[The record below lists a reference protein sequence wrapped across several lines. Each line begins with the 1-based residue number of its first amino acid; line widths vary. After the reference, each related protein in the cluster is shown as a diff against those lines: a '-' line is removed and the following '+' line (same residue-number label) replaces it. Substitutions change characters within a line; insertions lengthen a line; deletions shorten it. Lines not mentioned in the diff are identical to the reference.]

1 VSAKQRIISDLIA
14 VEGGFWDDPTPNGGP
29 TRYGVTERTARRHG
43 YSGDMRQFPRSMAVT
58 IFATEYWDAV
68 RADGLLR
75 VSEQL
80 AAEVVDTCVNCGPSR
95 ASEFLQRQ
103 LNVLN
108 RRGTL
113 YPDLVVDRNI
123 GPRTIAAVIAYAAVR
138 DVSVL
143 VRGLNCLQ
151 GAFYTELC
159 ERREVDED
167 NYYGWLSHR
176 VKL

>member
-1 VSAKQRIISDLIA
+1 MTLTKNRIVSGLIA
-14 VEGGFWDDPTPNGGP
+14 VEGDYWDDPTPNGGP
-29 TRYGVTERTARRHG
+29 TRYGITDRTARRHG
-43 YSGDMRQFPRSMAVT
+43 DTGDMRRSVAVR
-58 IFATEYWDAV
+58 IYSSEYWDSV

-75 VSEQL
+75 VSPAL
-80 AAEVVDTCVNCGPSR
+80 AAEVVDTCVNCGPGR

-108 RRGTL
+108 RRATL
-113 YPDLVVDRNI
+113 YPDLVVDRSI

-159 ERREVDED
+159 ERREADEN